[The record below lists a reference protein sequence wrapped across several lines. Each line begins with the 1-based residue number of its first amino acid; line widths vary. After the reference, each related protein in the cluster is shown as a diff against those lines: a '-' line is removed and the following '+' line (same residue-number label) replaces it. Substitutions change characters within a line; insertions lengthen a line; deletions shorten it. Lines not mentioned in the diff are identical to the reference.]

1 MQNYNFIISKV
12 IKNKYKSSTILNKNF
27 LMLFLSQR
35 KKFSQKINLI
45 NNSHDKKNSNDFT
58 KNKIVK
64 FYKKNTRSNNDSI
77 VLKFYKKYETNLSL
91 KKKYNS
97 NYKKMTNKETGFSS
111 YIYLGILIAK
121 NKYLNKYQKINCI
134 LKILDKLSMQALVLN
149 KEEKI
154 LLKKLIKIE
163 KNYIEQIR

>member
-77 VLKFYKKYETNLSL
+77 VLKFYKKYDTNLSL
-91 KKKYNS
+91 KKK
-97 NYKKMTNKETGFSS
+97 
-111 YIYLGILIAK
+111 I
-121 NKYLNKYQKINCI
+121 
-134 LKILDKLSMQALVLN
+134 
-149 KEEKI
+149 
-154 LLKKLIKIE
+154 
-163 KNYIEQIR
+163 